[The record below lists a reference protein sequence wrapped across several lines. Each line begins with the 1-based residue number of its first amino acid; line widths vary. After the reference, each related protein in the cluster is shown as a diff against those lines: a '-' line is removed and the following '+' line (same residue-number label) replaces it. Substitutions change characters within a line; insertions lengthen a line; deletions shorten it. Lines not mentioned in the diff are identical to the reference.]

1 MPTVTLKPISR
12 NLATIRITSISP
24 LVEHQWSEKAKKQMR
39 DKHAGKKTK
48 TREVR
53 DPEAECT
60 AAAYKCSGGEYGF
73 PADGLKKCLINAAH
87 KDIGLEKTL
96 LRKSL
101 FIRPFDEANNLLKL
115 ETDEPIMRE
124 DIVRVGAGSTD
135 LRYRPEFR
143 EWGITLTLEFD
154 AESISISDVVNL
166 FQRAGFGVGLG
177 EMRPEKSGDYGRF
190 EVDPEF
196 EITVEE
202 IKERTTVSIPTKA
215 A

>member
-1 MPTVTLKPISR
+1 MAVTLKEISR
-12 NLATIRITSISP
+12 NLATVRIVGISP
-24 LVEHQWSEKAKKQMR
+24 MVQHQWSEKAKKQMR
-39 DKHAGKKTK
+39 DKHAGKRTK

-53 DPEAECT
+53 DPQAECD
-60 AAAYKCSGGEYGF
+60 AAAYRCSSGSYGF

-87 KDIGLEKTL
+87 KDVGLEKTL

-101 FIRPFDEANNLLKL
+101 FVNSHDEVSNLLKL
-115 ETDEPIMRE
+115 EAKDPVMRE

-135 LRYRPEFR
+135 LRYRPEFKK
-143 EWGITLTLEFD
+143 WAITLSLEFD

-166 FQRAGFGVGLG
+166 LQRAGFGVGLG

-190 EVDPEF
+190 QVDPEF
-196 EITVEE
+196 EITVEKIE
-202 IKERTTVSIPTKA
+202 EQGRITIPTKA